1 MKFLVTGG
9 AGFIGSCFI
18 LQRIA
23 DGDSVL
29 NLDKLT
35 YAGNFDNLATVS
47 NHPNYF
53 FIHGDI
59 ADKTLSARLFKEF
72 KPDVVINFAAES
84 HVDRS
89 ILDPDAFLQ
98 TNVIGTCSLLS
109 ETLRYWQNLEQK
121 AKENFRFL
129 HISTDEVFG
138 SLTKEEPPFTEMSQ
152 YKPNSPYSAS
162 KASADHFVRAFNKT
176 YGLPTLITHCSN
188 NYGPRQYPEKLI
200 PLIILNALAGKELPI
215 YGDGSNIR
223 DWIHVEDHC
232 SAIDL
237 VVRNAAPGAVYNIG
251 GNSEF
256 SNLKIVRE
264 ITEILDE
271 VNPRK
276 DGCSYFDQ
284 VRFVKDRPGHD
295 FRYAINSNKIFKELG
310 WRPSYSFHTGLRE
323 TVVWY
328 LNNPRWIKN
337 VKNKHY
343 SDWMK
348 LNYDC
353 LLYTSPSPRD

>member
-72 KPDVVINFAAES
+72 KPAVVINFAAES

-348 LNYDC
+348 LNYEDKR
-353 LLYTSPSPRD
+353 PRSS

>member
-23 DGDSVL
+23 NGDSVL

-35 YAGNFDNLATVS
+35 YAGNLDNLAVVT
-47 NHPNYF
+47 NRPNYF
-53 FIHGDI
+53 FVHGDI
-59 ADKTLSARLFKEF
+59 ADKGLTARLLKEF
-72 KPDVVINFAAES
+72 NPDAVLNFAAES

-98 TNVIGTCSLLS
+98 TNVIGTCNLLS
-109 ETLRYWQNLEQK
+109 ETLRYWKCLDEK

-129 HISTDEVFG
+129 HVSTDEVFG
-138 SLTKEEPPFTEMSQ
+138 SLTKEEPPFTESSP

-200 PLIILNALAGKELPI
+200 PLVVLNAVAGKELPV

-223 DWIHVEDHC
+223 DWIHVKDHC
-232 SAIDL
+232 AAIDL
-237 VVRNAAPGAVYNIG
+237 VVRNATPGSVYNIG

-256 SNLKIVRE
+256 SNLGIIRA
-264 ITEILDE
+264 ITEILDDTR
-271 VNPRK
+271 PRE
-276 DGCSYFDQ
+276 DGFSYFDQ

-295 FRYAINSNKIFKELG
+295 FRYAINSSKIFKELG
-310 WRPSYSFHTGLRE
+310 WRPSYSFRDGLRE
-323 TVVWY
+323 TVLWY
-328 LNNPRWIKN
+328 LKNPEWIKKL
-337 VKNKHY
+337 KNKQY
-343 SDWMK
+343 SDWVK
-348 LNYDC
+348 LNYEDKR
-353 LLYTSPSPRD
+353 PRND

>member
-200 PLIILNALAGKELPI
+200 PLIILNAVAGKELPV
-215 YGDGSNIR
+215 YGDGANIR

-348 LNYDC
+348 LNYEDKRPK
-353 LLYTSPSPRD
+353 SS